1 MERYRKGN
9 FNQGRKFSRY
19 DSQTSLN
26 LKNINNLNANVELE
40 MGLKVEEKRM
50 FYEEESGKFLF
61 CVCACL
67 IFPPRRRRRGVMLYI
82 ETPLIKEP
90 ISPPPPFLLYIYSIT
105 LLLFYS
111 IYSLLSLL
119 CYKRLDTKKNL
130 HRGGVLGRDCQR
142 PRRQTGSKHE
152 RRG

>member
-26 LKNINNLNANVELE
+26 LENINNLNVNVEME
-40 MGLKVEEKRM
+40 MGLKVEEKRI

-67 IFPPRRRRRGVMLYI
+67 IFPKEKRGGGVYVI
-82 ETPLIKEP
+82 YRALIKEP
-90 ISPPPPFLLYIYSIT
+90 IPPPLLLYIYSII
-105 LLLFYS
+105 LLFYS
-111 IYSLLSLL
+111 IYSFISLL
-119 CYKRLDTKKNL
+119 CYKRLDTKKICIEE
-130 HRGGVLGRDCQR
+130 GGSRSRLPTPSTPNGVQARKKRLIY
-142 PRRQTGSKHE
+142 
-152 RRG
+152 

>member
-26 LKNINNLNANVELE
+26 LENINNLNVNVEME
-40 MGLKVEEKRM
+40 MGLKVEEKRI

-67 IFPPRRRRRGVMLYI
+67 IFPKEKRGGGVYVI
-82 ETPLIKEP
+82 YRALIKEP
-90 ISPPPPFLLYIYSIT
+90 IPPPPPSTLHLFYYSIILFYLFLYISSV
-105 LLLFYS
+105 LQALG
-111 IYSLLSLL
+111 
-119 CYKRLDTKKNL
+119 YKKIL
-130 HRGGVLGRDCQR
+130 HRGGGF
-142 PRRQTGSKHE
+142 
-152 RRG
+152 

>member
-26 LKNINNLNANVELE
+26 LENINNLNVNVEME
-40 MGLKVEEKRM
+40 MGLKVEEKRI

-67 IFPPRRRRRGVMLYI
+67 IFPKEKRGGGVYVI
-82 ETPLIKEP
+82 YRALIREP
-90 ISPPPPFLLYIYSIT
+90 IPPFSTLHLFYYSTI
-105 LLLFYS
+105 LLFYS
-111 IYSLLSLL
+111 IYSFLSLL

-130 HRGGVLGRDCQR
+130 HRGGGF
-142 PRRQTGSKHE
+142 
-152 RRG
+152 

>member
-26 LKNINNLNANVELE
+26 LKNINNVNVNVE
-40 MGLKVEEKRM
+40 MGLKVEKKRI

-67 IFPPRRRRRGVMLYI
+67 IFPKERERGGYVIYRA
-82 ETPLIKEP
+82 LIKEP
-90 ISPPPPFLLYIYSIT
+90 IPPFYFAIILLLYYSI
-105 LLLFYS
+105 LFIPFYLFCVTS
-111 IYSLLSLL
+111 AWIQ
-119 CYKRLDTKKNL
+119 KNL
-130 HRGGVLGRDCQR
+130 HRGG
-142 PRRQTGSKHE
+142 GSRSRLPTPSTPNGVQARKK
-152 RRG
+152 RLIY

>member
-50 FYEEESGKFLF
+50 FYEEERKSIGL
-61 CVCACL
+61 
-67 IFPPRRRRRGVMLYI
+67 G
-82 ETPLIKEP
+82 EG
-90 ISPPPPFLLYIYSIT
+90 ISQNANSANT
-105 LLLFYS
+105 V
-111 IYSLLSLL
+111 
-119 CYKRLDTKKNL
+119 
-130 HRGGVLGRDCQR
+130 G
-142 PRRQTGSKHE
+142 
-152 RRG
+152 

>member
-50 FYEEESGKFLF
+50 FYEEESGKFSILCLRVFDLPPKETEEGGYVIYRDTTYKRTYFPPPFYYTFILLLYYYSILSIPFYLF
-61 CVCACL
+61 CVTSAW
-67 IFPPRRRRRGVMLYI
+67 IP
-82 ETPLIKEP
+82 
-90 ISPPPPFLLYIYSIT
+90 
-105 LLLFYS
+105 
-111 IYSLLSLL
+111 
-119 CYKRLDTKKNL
+119 KKNL
-130 HRGGVLGRDCQR
+130 HRGGGVLGRDCQR

>member
-67 IFPPRRRRRGVMLYI
+67 IFPKERGVLYI
-82 ETPLIKEP
+82 E
-90 ISPPPPFLLYIYSIT
+90 
-105 LLLFYS
+105 
-111 IYSLLSLL
+111 
-119 CYKRLDTKKNL
+119 RL
-130 HRGGVLGRDCQR
+130 
-142 PRRQTGSKHE
+142 
-152 RRG
+152 